1 MNPALSDARVL
12 ILNDNS
18 ILYCLWY
25 SALYTD
31 ISLKKNALILL
42 FFLMFETTAINGV
55 IRRGGF
61 PVNEGLGQSW
71 WLVLTVLTVCVK
83 DGLV

>member
-1 MNPALSDARVL
+1 MLESGYL
-12 ILNDNS
+12 MT
-18 ILYCLWY
+18 ILYFTASWY

-42 FFLMFETTAINGV
+42 FFLRFKTTVINGM
-55 IRRGGF
+55 IRGGGF

-71 WLVLTVLTVCVK
+71 WLVLAQTF
-83 DGLV
+83 